1 MPNFDSD
8 DYYEVLGV
16 SRDASQKKIKKTFKK
31 LAVEY
36 HPDRSEEPDAEEKF
50 KEIAEAYEVLGDEE
64 TRQKYDQFG
73 KEAVQG
79 ASANGGRR
87 GQGFSDIE
95 DLLNQ
100 MGFGDIFDMFGGR
113 GRGRGQGRRGR
124 RSARG
129 ADLRATVELDLED
142 AAFGAEEQI
151 EFNRQHNCEE
161 CEGTGSQSGEKERCS
176 RCNGRGKVSESKGF
190 FTMTRTCPDC
200 RGQGET
206 VSDPCSECNGSG
218 TVQREQ
224 TVEFE
229 VPAGVQTGH
238 RIRLNGEGQKG
249 PGGTGDLYVDFQV
262 REHDQFK
269 RKNDDLYT
277 QVPISFVQAS
287 LGGEVDVPLL
297 DEDETDTLEI
307 ESGTQ
312 SGEVFVIEDRG
323 IPHLNGRGRGD
334 LHVQVKVVTPTNLTD
349 EERQCLE
356 QFAEIRGEE
365 VQEDPEGIFDRIY
378 DVFRT
383 DS

>member
-16 SRDASQKKIKKTFKK
+16 SREASQTEIKKAFKQ
-31 LAVEY
+31 LAVDY

-50 KEIAEAYEVLGDEE
+50 KAIAEAYEVLGDEE
-64 TRQKYDQFG
+64 SRQKYDRFG
-73 KEAVQG
+73 KEAVDG
-79 ASANGGRR
+79 AAAAGGRR
-87 GQGFSDIE
+87 GQRVSDIE

-100 MGFGDIFDMFGGR
+100 MGFGDIFDMFGDRGR
-113 GRGRGQGRRGR
+113 GRGRSGR

-129 ADLRATVELDLED
+129 ADLRATVELDLAD
-142 AAFGAEEQI
+142 AAFGTDEQI
-151 EFNRQHNCEE
+151 EFNRQHNCNE
-161 CEGTGSQSGEKERCS
+161 CDGTGSKSGEKQRCS

-206 VSDPCSECNGSG
+206 INDPCPACNGRG
-218 TVQREQ
+218 TVKREQ

-229 VPAGVQTGH
+229 VPAGVQSGH
-238 RIRLNGEGQKG
+238 RIRINGEGQQG
-249 PGGTGDLYVDFQV
+249 SGGTGDLYVDFKV

-277 QVPISFVQAS
+277 QVPISFVQAA
-287 LGGEVDVPLL
+287 LGGRVEVPLL
-297 DEDETDTLEI
+297 DEGESDFIEVDE
-307 ESGTQ
+307 GTQ

-323 IPHLNGRGRGD
+323 VPHLNGRGRGD
-334 LHVQVKVVTPTNLTD
+334 LHVQVKVVIPTNLND
-349 EERQCLE
+349 EERKCLE
-356 QFAEIRGEE
+356 QFSDIRGEQ
-365 VQEDPEGIFDRIY
+365 VQEDTSGIFDRIY
-378 DVFRT
+378 DVFRA